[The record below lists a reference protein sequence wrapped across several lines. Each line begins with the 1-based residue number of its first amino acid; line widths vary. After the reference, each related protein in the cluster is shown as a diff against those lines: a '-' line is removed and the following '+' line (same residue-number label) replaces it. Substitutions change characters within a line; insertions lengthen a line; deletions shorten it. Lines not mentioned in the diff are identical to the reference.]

1 MKRSSS
7 SGLDKLVHF
16 EEVSAIA
23 SNRGDVG
30 MLVRSMG
37 SDWIQKAILLSKT
50 DLGLVD
56 SGAQI
61 SVTNVATAAKF
72 GLQRHRYDTPI
83 QIGFAQGAEVVAT
96 EYVLMGSV
104 LGKVPVLEAET
115 IFSLWSICDN
125 GYEVILD
132 RDHIRVRDKVSG
144 KIVYEGGSSPANKEW
159 RIDTQA
165 MLCLEASESHQ
176 SALKLESSAIA
187 H

>member
-1 MKRSSS
+1 
-7 SGLDKLVHF
+7 
-16 EEVSAIA
+16 
-23 SNRGDVG
+23 

-37 SDWIQKAILLSKT
+37 SDWIQKARLLSEK
-50 DLGLVD
+50 DSGLGD

-61 SVTNVATAAKF
+61 SVINVATAAKF

-83 QIGFAQGAEVVAT
+83 QIGFAQGAEVMAT

-132 RDHIRVRDKVSG
+132 RDQI
-144 KIVYEGGSSPANKEW
+144 
-159 RIDTQA
+159 T
-165 MLCLEASESHQ
+165 
-176 SALKLESSAIA
+176 
-187 H
+187 

>member
-16 EEVSAIA
+16 EEVSAIV

-37 SDWIQKAILLSKT
+37 SDWIQKARLLSQT
-50 DLGLVD
+50 D

-61 SVTNVATAAKF
+61 SVTSVATAAKF

-125 GYEVILD
+125 GYEVGSFWIV
-132 RDHIRVRDKVSG
+132 IR
-144 KIVYEGGSSPANKEW
+144 
-159 RIDTQA
+159 
-165 MLCLEASESHQ
+165 
-176 SALKLESSAIA
+176 
-187 H
+187 

>member
-1 MKRSSS
+1 
-7 SGLDKLVHF
+7 
-16 EEVSAIA
+16 
-23 SNRGDVG
+23 

-37 SDWIQKAILLSKT
+37 SDWIQKGRLLSQT
-50 DLGLVD
+50 ESGLGD
-56 SGAQI
+56 FGAQI

-72 GLQRHRYDTPI
+72 GLQRHRYDIPI
-83 QIGFAQGAEVVAT
+83 QIGFAQGAEVMAM

-132 RDHIRVRDKVSG
+132 RDQIRVRDKVSG
-144 KIVYEGGSSPANKEW
+144 KVVYEGASSPVNKEW

-165 MLCLEASESHQ
+165 MLCLEASENHQ
-176 SALKLESSAIA
+176 SALKLESSAMVRADKLLIRDRGDVVETKTRR
-187 H
+187 